1 MSESG
6 KTAVEVKREIKA
18 EKQEEKRQE
27 NAEKIKE
34 LSTPLEA

>member
-1 MSESG
+1 MAESG
-6 KTAVEVKREIKA
+6 KSAVEVKREIKA